1 MIVQMFYYIDTPK
14 MFSYTLYIKI
24 LSVLEMGKYNYC
36 YCIVGEKCGTDY
48 TLNLVFPFSL
58 SFFFS
63 NHVMPGVISN

>member
-1 MIVQMFYYIDTPK
+1 

-58 SFFFS
+58 RFFFFKS
-63 NHVMPGVISN
+63 CNAWSYLQLIY